1 MTLFKAL
8 ATVVGTAIGFGIVGT
23 GIGALMGTFTPG
35 FFRHLMP
42 LHDLENLN
50 ALSALELGIGLGIVN
65 GLLWGLIVGV
75 LVVAIVSGK
84 EILMSRKDRRG
95 GDQA

>member
-8 ATVVGTAIGFGIVGT
+8 ATVVGTAIGFGIIGT
-23 GIGALMGTFTPG
+23 GIGACMGAFTPG

-42 LHDLENLN
+42 LHELENYN

-65 GLLWGLIVGV
+65 GLLWGLVVGV
-75 LVVAIVSGK
+75 LVVAIVSGR
-84 EILMSRKDRRG
+84 EVLMSRKDRKG
-95 GDQA
+95 DDQA

>member
-42 LHDLENLN
+42 LHDLENFN
-50 ALSALELGIGLGIVN
+50 ALNALELGIGLGIVN

-75 LVVAIVSGK
+75 LVAAIVSGR

>member
-23 GIGALMGTFTPG
+23 GIGAFLGNFCPD
-35 FFRHLMP
+35 FFRVVMP
-42 LHDLENLN
+42 PLRGLDNFD
-50 ALSALELGIGLGIVN
+50 ALGLGIGLGLVN
-65 GLLWGLIVGV
+65 GLVWGLIVGV
-75 LVVAIVSGK
+75 LVVAIVSGR

>member
-42 LHDLENLN
+42 LHDLENFN
-50 ALSALELGIGLGIVN
+50 ALELGIGLGIVN

-75 LVVAIVSGK
+75 LAVAIVSGK